1 MKVLIRIT
9 SQISILNMYS
19 KSYMIFMR
27 NDQYNIGDAAQYVN
41 SNELRET
48 LISLEQ
54 HNLNDEPYEN
64 EIDDYV
70 NVINEK
76 DKKQLSH

>member
-1 MKVLIRIT
+1 M
-9 SQISILNMYS
+9 
-19 KSYMIFMR
+19 
-27 NDQYNIGDAAQYVN
+27 QYVN

-54 HNLNDEPYEN
+54 YNLNDEPYEN

-76 DKKQLSH
+76 GQETIESLNHKLREATRIGDVELQKYYFSKLLLRIKNACSM

>member
-1 MKVLIRIT
+1 M
-9 SQISILNMYS
+9 
-19 KSYMIFMR
+19 
-27 NDQYNIGDAAQYVN
+27 QYVN

-54 HNLNDEPYEN
+54 YNLNDEPYEN